1 MLSIPDTYFEING
14 SDLSKQVGIWHST
27 LRNDLT
33 MNNLSSLGYTTPVNY
48 PSGVRLLQ
56 TGCCQSLSLWAN
68 ESKDSLPYKHGGS
81 SIAVASKRSCPIPI
95 LSNSG
100 FSSPYEMVFSSTA
113 SMSLRYNSSTSR
125 IEYKLSSSSTWSNF
139 IYTYEE
145 HYQPHRIPYSFNGV
159 FIAIQSPGGGGGGG
173 TVSNGAVASQ
183 CTGGG
188 GGGAGA
194 FVILYVDMKALNDSW
209 PGATLDILL
218 GSKGSH
224 GGLEDNTYSSMTAA
238 PGSDGGDSTVYIREH
253 TEGWEELVVRV
264 GGGKGGA
271 SNLYTTETS
280 NSGGSGG
287 YVYQYYMPSNIV
299 QAVFMTSGQ
308 SGGSSGTPSGYAFGV
323 GYGNKDGSNGGSFGY
338 STYGPQMLADK
349 ANIRREVSSGS
360 VTYHVGQGQLAA
372 NWGFDGQRSGGGGG
386 GASICGS
393 VSGVSPDSTRQGF
406 GMGGQGGPADG
417 TWVYKSQDGQ
427 QGIIQIYMAF

>member
-1 MLSIPDTYFEING
+1 MLSIPDTHFETNG

-33 MNNLSSLGYTTPVNY
+33 TESLSSLGYTTPANY

-68 ESKDSLPYKHGGS
+68 EPRDSLPYQHGGS
-81 SIAVASKRSCPIPI
+81 PISVASKKSCPIPI
-95 LSNSG
+95 LSGSAS
-100 FSSPYEMVFSSTA
+100 FSSPFDMVFSSTA
-113 SMSLRYNSSTSR
+113 SRMSLRYNNGR
-125 IEYKLSSSSTWSNF
+125 IEYSLSSSSGWSNF
-139 IYTYEE
+139 VYTYEE

-159 FIAIQSPGGGGGGG
+159 FIAVQSPGGGGGGG
-173 TVSNGAVASQ
+173 TVANGAVASQ

-194 FVILYVDMKALNDSW
+194 FVILYVDMKALNDKW
-209 PGATLDILL
+209 PGATLDISL

-224 GGLEDNTYSSMTAA
+224 GGQEDSQYSSKDSA
-238 PGSDGGDSTVYIREH
+238 PGSAGGDSTVYITNV
-253 TEGWEELVVRV
+253 TEEWTELVVRV

-287 YVYQYYMPSNIV
+287 YVYQYFMPSDII
-299 QAVFMTSGQ
+299 QTVFMTSGQ

-323 GYGNKDGSNGGSFGY
+323 GYGNKDGSRGGSYGY
-338 STYGPQMLADK
+338 GTYGPQMLADK
-349 ANIRREVSSGS
+349 ANIRREVVNGS
-360 VTYHVGQGQLAA
+360 TRYYVGQGQLAA

-393 VSGVSPDSTRQGF
+393 VTGVSPDSTRQGF

>member
-1 MLSIPDTYFEING
+1 MLSIPDTHFKING

-33 MNNLSSLGYTTPVNY
+33 TENLSSLGYTTPASY

-68 ESKDSLPYKHGGS
+68 EPKEPMPYQHEGS
-81 SIAVASKRSCPIPI
+81 PIAVASKRSCPIPV
-95 LSNSG
+95 LSGSPG
-100 FSSPYEMVFSSTA
+100 FSSPYDMVLSSTA
-113 SMSLRYNSSTSR
+113 NSMSLRYNNGL
-125 IEYKLSSSSTWSNF
+125 IEYMLVTNDVCTAWSNLT
-139 IYTYEE
+139 YTEGTT
-145 HYQPHRIPYSFNGV
+145 RITYSFNGV
-159 FIAIQSPGGGGGGG
+159 FVAVQSPGGGGGGG
-173 TVSNGAVASQ
+173 TVSNGTVASQ

-194 FVILYVDMKALNDSW
+194 FAILYVDMKALNDSW
-209 PGATLDILL
+209 PGATLDISL

-224 GGLEDNTYSSMTAA
+224 GGQEDSQYSSSTSA

-287 YVYQYYMPSNIV
+287 YVYQYYMPSNII
-299 QAVFMTSGQ
+299 QTVFMTSGQ
-308 SGGSSGTPSGYAFGV
+308 GGGSSGTPSGYAFGV
-323 GYGNKDGSNGGSFGY
+323 GYGNKDGSKGGSYGY
-338 STYGPQMLADK
+338 GTYGPQMLADK
-349 ANIRREVSSGS
+349 ANIRREVSNGP
-360 VTYHVGQGQLAA
+360 TRYYVGQGQLAA